1 MSNEVIAVL
10 GAGSWGTAL
19 ANVAAERM
27 DMLFVFGHISPLKWQ
42 KSMNNTEIV
51 STLAITLC
59 MKESLPRPI

>member
-10 GAGSWGTAL
+10 GAGSGGTASQML
-19 ANVAAERM
+19 LLRM
-27 DMLFVFGHISPLKWQ
+27 DMMFVFGHISPLKWQ

-59 MKESLPRPI
+59 MKVSLPRPI